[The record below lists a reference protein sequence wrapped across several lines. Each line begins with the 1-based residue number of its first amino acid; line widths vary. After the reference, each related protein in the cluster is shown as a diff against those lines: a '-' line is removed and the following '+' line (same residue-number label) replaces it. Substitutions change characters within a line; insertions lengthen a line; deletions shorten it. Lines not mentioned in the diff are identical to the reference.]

1 MPWLPA
7 RPRRLPPRGQGA
19 ARGRVAWAPGRRRT
33 VTSGW
38 RRAMTLNFDNYDV
51 DIDVEATRRA
61 HSRLPRTSEKCGCAG
76 CRNFT
81 LAIGDAL
88 GEGGRRLFA
97 SAGVEDPAKATES
110 CVDLPHGDGT
120 FLYGAWY
127 HLCGRIRR
135 RFEAVPDATS
145 AEWGEARERRV
156 GERAHQ
162 LRGRAQ
168 NHREGGR
175 LRGRRH
181 RPDGA
186 VSGGGPVGPGRAQPL
201 PGRVGADFRPPP
213 SVRAVASSSAS
224 TASPTRTGRGPS
236 RSGAGAGSPADGII

>member
-1 MPWLPA
+1 
-7 RPRRLPPRGQGA
+7 
-19 ARGRVAWAPGRRRT
+19 
-33 VTSGW
+33 
-38 RRAMTLNFDNYDV
+38 MTLDFENFSV
-51 DIDVEATRRA
+51 EIDAEATRRA
-61 HSRLPRTSEKCGCAG
+61 YESLPRTGEKCGCVG

-81 LAIGDAL
+81 LAMGDAL

-156 GERAHQ
+156 GERAHISFVD
-162 LRGRAQ
+162 GRKIIG
-168 NHREGGR
+168 REAAFGDAAIVQME
-175 LRGRRH
+175 LSAEAVPWVLDESNPY
-181 RPDGA
+181 PDE
-186 VSGGGPVGPGRAQPL
+186 
-201 PGRVGADFRPPP
+201 
-213 SVRAVASSSAS
+213 
-224 TASPTRTGRGPS
+224 
-236 RSGAGAGSPADGII
+236 

>member
-1 MPWLPA
+1 
-7 RPRRLPPRGQGA
+7 
-19 ARGRVAWAPGRRRT
+19 
-33 VTSGW
+33 
-38 RRAMTLNFDNYDV
+38 MTLNFDNYDV

-81 LAIGDAL
+81 LAIGDVL

-97 SAGVEDPAKATES
+97 SVGVEDPAKATES

-127 HLCGRIRR
+127 HLFGRIRR

-156 GERAHQ
+156 GERAHISFVD
-162 LRGRAQ
+162 
-168 NHREGGR
+168 
-175 LRGRRH
+175 GRRIIG
-181 RPDGA
+181 REAAFGDAAIVQMELSAEAVPWVLDG
-186 VSGGGPVGPGRAQPL
+186 PNPYL
-201 PGRVGADFRPPP
+201 DE
-213 SVRAVASSSAS
+213 
-224 TASPTRTGRGPS
+224 
-236 RSGAGAGSPADGII
+236 